1 MKRPLTIWLT
11 QILLVIYVLLLLSVL
26 VINLVNLLRHLDRSL
41 SLVNSIV
48 AYSIILGAILLF
60 VAAFWGLARRAQ
72 YGRWL
77 SLLSMILIWV
87 LLLVTT
93 FWQHA
98 GPYAYYEYDN
108 DTQLAG
114 AIGCK
119 VLIHALF
126 LTLIL
131 RLAFARKIADFF
143 VIE

>member
-26 VINLVNLLRHLDRSL
+26 VINLVNLLRHLDRGF
-41 SLVNSIV
+41 SLVNTVV
-48 AYSIILGAILLF
+48 AYSIILGATLVF
-60 VAAFWGLARRAQ
+60 VAAFWGLARRVQ

-77 SLLSMILIWV
+77 SLVSMILIWV
-87 LLLVTT
+87 LLLVATL
-93 FWQHA
+93 WQPV

-108 DTQLAG
+108 DTQLAAG
-114 AIGCK
+114 VGCK
-119 VLIHALF
+119 VLIQALF

-131 RLAFARKIADFF
+131 RLGFARKIADFF